1 MIEVL
6 GWIFLVVLL
15 AGAAIALILWF
26 LARNLKRKRCSGC
39 RKGPTRWPGLSKPI
53 ILVSSWD

>member
-26 LARNLKRKRCSGC
+26 LARNLKE
-39 RKGPTRWPGLSKPI
+39 TL
-53 ILVSSWD
+53 

>member
-15 AGAAIALILWF
+15 ELLASAAIALILWF
-26 LARNLKRKRCSGC
+26 LARNLKEM
-39 RKGPTRWPGLSKPI
+39 P
-53 ILVSSWD
+53 